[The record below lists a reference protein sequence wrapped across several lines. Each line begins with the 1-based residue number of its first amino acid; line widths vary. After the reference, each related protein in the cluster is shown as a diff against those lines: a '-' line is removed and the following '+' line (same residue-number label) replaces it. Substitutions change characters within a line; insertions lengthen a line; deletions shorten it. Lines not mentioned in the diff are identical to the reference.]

1 MATTASTTSTEFE
14 LSPVKFSRLTRRG
27 IILGLSLPQVI
38 ALSVAVAVFV
48 ASPARA
54 GEFTCPVDQGR
65 FAHPH
70 DGTRYIECLKGV
82 PSEQTCAPGQVF
94 DDLRKGCTS
103 PGNVRKAP
111 PRKPKAK
118 PKAKKQR

>member
-1 MATTASTTSTEFE
+1 M
-14 LSPVKFSRLTRRG
+14 RLPLTLL
-27 IILGLSLPQVI
+27 LGLTCGL
-38 ALSVAVAVFV
+38 LV

-70 DGTRYIECLKGV
+70 DGTRYIECIKGV

-111 PRKPKAK
+111 PRKPQVRPKAK
-118 PKAKKQR
+118 PRAKQQR